1 MALPKYSL
9 LVDKQPRKW
18 YAKGNIY
25 VEVVGLSK
33 AEYPNRD
40 ALRKAI
46 KIYLDAMFQFVS
58 ECLDEQSIR
67 DFLKLQSSDDL
78 REDIE
83 VKDIANLI
91 KSYSY
96 WAKCFK
102 AKFKI
107 IDRDNTRYYDARS
120 VTSLIIEGRNQL
132 SHNELRKLDPEF
144 TQSQLFL
151 IADILGKIKR
161 PDAQREV
168 EAIRK
173 KLFNDVTE
181 QLVAKQVEAKEAEYE
196 KSIVEVKKSLA
207 AEETAYKEALE
218 QLNDKDVKLTEK
230 TEELQRLSEQLLG
243 MKLSKGKSEEQL
255 NSKSKEL
262 EKLQAGHSAYEE
274 RLTTTEAEKNDYK
287 ERFET
292 TRKELEVC
300 VDSLTS
306 MRNLFMT
313 ATIKN
318 PEIQALFPPIEVDS
332 TVRILDR
339 RGVDKKNYLLELLE
353 QKQPTLIYVQS
364 EEMVDL
370 LLERVVP
377 EKADVIGKC
386 NARTSETE
394 EAEILEKL
402 KNGELI
408 AVVSNT
414 ALSTLTSSHCVE
426 HFVFCHLVPG
436 LDEFFRQC
444 EPAFTSEKNA
454 YLHLIYNRKKDIE
467 GLNQW
472 LTQKYPDREV
482 LVKMYRELERL
493 AGVNG
498 DFIKTENIYSELDI
512 EKPSIETGLAIFAEL
527 QLLERNGEIIRFL
540 PNVNTDLNKST
551 IHCRGEKLKKETAD
565 FQAFQLERSIEQ
577 IWEEM
582 LARLSV
588 DSGQILREV
597 NTDEMYASVSEVKN
611 GQQPTETVE
620 NDNTVDGEDMEVKQ
634 PPKSTRKSSES
645 KKSAADKFR
654 EAKSLDE
661 RKEIGRQVAELR
673 INSTGSKPSWR
684 SIRTKLGL
692 KNDEFHKVIRLE
704 DHFRESVVER
714 IESFEDGWQYD
725 GKLEV
730 LLGFEP
736 LGELLERI
744 EACKP
749 TPKVEAKKE
758 AEPQVE
764 ESKDKVR

>member
-1 MALPKYSL
+1 MS
-9 LVDKQPRKW
+9 R
-18 YAKGNIY
+18 
-25 VEVVGLSK
+25 

-78 REDIE
+78 IEDIE

-96 WAKCFK
+96 WSKCFK

-120 VTSLIIEGRNQL
+120 VTSLIIEGRNRL
-132 SHNELRKLDPEF
+132 SHNELRKLDPKF
-144 TQSQLFL
+144 TQTQLFL

-173 KLFNDVTE
+173 KLFDDVTE

-196 KSIVEVKKSLA
+196 KSIVEVKKRLA
-207 AEETAYKEALE
+207 AEETAYKEVLE

-262 EKLQAGHSAYEE
+262 EKLQAVHSMCEE
-274 RLTTTEAEKNDYK
+274 HLTAAEAEKNDYK

-292 TRKELEVC
+292 TRKELEAAETEWQAC
-300 VDSLTS
+300 ENSLAS
-306 MRNLFMT
+306 MRNLFT
-313 ATIKN
+313 ASAIGN
-318 PEIQALFPPIEVDS
+318 MVFPPFETDS
-332 TVRILDR
+332 TVRMLDR
-339 RGVDKKNYLLELLE
+339 RDVDKQNYLLNLLA
-353 QKQPTLIYVQS
+353 QKQPTVIYVQS
-364 EEMVDL
+364 EERIDQL
-370 LLERVVP
+370 LSLVGP
-377 EKADVIGKC
+377 EKAGMIGRHDEQTDE
-386 NARTSETE
+386 AE
-394 EAEILEKL
+394 EMEILEKL
-402 KNGELI
+402 ENGELI
-408 AVVSNT
+408 AVVSN
-414 ALSTLTSSHCVE
+414 AIFSTLTSAHCVE

-436 LDEFFRQC
+436 LDKFFKRC
-444 EPAFTSEKNA
+444 EPAFTSEKST
-454 YLHLIYNRKKDIE
+454 YLHLIYNSEQDIE
-467 GLNQW
+467 GLA
-472 LTQKYPDREV
+472 QKYPNRKTLEK
-482 LVKMYRELERL
+482 LYPELRKL
-493 AGVNG
+493 AGTNG
-498 DFIKTENIYSELDI
+498 DFIRPENVYNELDI
-512 EKPSIETGLAIFAEL
+512 AKPGIETGLAIFEEL
-527 QLLERNGEIIRFL
+527 QLLERNGEGIKLL
-540 PNVNTDLNKST
+540 PPAGNKLDESE
-551 IHCRGEKLKKETAD
+551 IYCRGEKLKKETAD
-565 FQAFQLERSIEQ
+565 FQAFQLEHPIEQ

-582 LARLSV
+582 LAKLSV
-588 DSGQILREV
+588 DSEQILREV
-597 NTDEMYASVSEVKN
+597 NTDGMYASVSEVEN

-634 PPKSTRKSSES
+634 PPKSTRKSSEP

-654 EAKSLDE
+654 EAKNLDE

-736 LGELLERI
+736 VGELLERI
-744 EACKP
+744 EVCKP
-749 TPKVEAKKE
+749 TPNVEAKKE

-764 ESKDKVR
+764 ESKDKGP

>member
-1 MALPKYSL
+1 MS
-9 LVDKQPRKW
+9 R
-18 YAKGNIY
+18 
-25 VEVVGLSK
+25 

-78 REDIE
+78 IEDIE

-96 WAKCFK
+96 WSKCFK

-120 VTSLIIEGRNQL
+120 VTSLIIEGRNRL
-132 SHNELRKLDPEF
+132 SHNELRKLDPKF
-144 TQSQLFL
+144 TQTQLFL

-173 KLFNDVTE
+173 KLFDDVTE

-196 KSIVEVKKSLA
+196 KSIVEVKKRLA
-207 AEETAYKEALE
+207 AEETAYKEVLE
-218 QLNDKDVKLTEK
+218 QLNDKDIKLTEK

-262 EKLQAGHSAYEE
+262 EKLQAEHSAYEE
-274 RLTTTEAEKNDYK
+274 RLTTTEAEKDDYK
-287 ERFET
+287 KRFET
-292 TRKELEVC
+292 TSKELEAAETEWQAC
-300 VDSLTS
+300 ENSLAA
-306 MRNLFMT
+306 MRNLFT
-313 ATIKN
+313 ASAIGN
-318 PEIQALFPPIEVDS
+318 MVFPPFETDS
-332 TVRILDR
+332 AVRILDR
-339 RGVDKKNYLLELLE
+339 RGIDKKNYLLELLE
-353 QKQPTLIYVQS
+353 QKQPILIYVQS
-364 EEMVDL
+364 EEMADL
-370 LLERVVP
+370 LLKRVVP

-402 KNGELI
+402 ENGELI
-408 AVVSNT
+408 AVVSDT
-414 ALSTLTSSHCVE
+414 TFSTLASSHCIE

-436 LDEFFRQC
+436 LDKFFKQC
-444 EPAFTSEKNA
+444 EPAFTSGRNA

-512 EKPSIETGLAIFAEL
+512 EKPSIEAGLAIFAEL
-527 QLLERNGEIIRFL
+527 QLLERDGEIIKFL
-540 PNVNTDLNKST
+540 PNVNTDLNKSV

-565 FQAFQLERSIEQ
+565 FRVFQLERSIEQ

-582 LARLSV
+582 LAKLGV
-588 DSGQILREV
+588 DSEQILRES
-597 NTDEMYASVSEVKN
+597 NTHNYETNVLRTYQDDPKDFQTQSE
-611 GQQPTETVE
+611 QSTE
-620 NDNTVDGEDMEVKQ
+620 
-634 PPKSTRKSSES
+634 
-645 KKSAADKFR
+645 
-654 EAKSLDE
+654 
-661 RKEIGRQVAELR
+661 
-673 INSTGSKPSWR
+673 
-684 SIRTKLGL
+684 
-692 KNDEFHKVIRLE
+692 
-704 DHFRESVVER
+704 VVER
-714 IESFEDGWQYD
+714 DSTVSDEDT
-725 GKLEV
+725 
-730 LLGFEP
+730 
-736 LGELLERI
+736 
-744 EACKP
+744 EASQTPKP
-749 TPKVEAKKE
+749 TRANAKVTEEQVREIRSRSAVGESYSKLAKEFDLSPAGIRNIVLRNTWKD
-758 AEPQVE
+758 VE
-764 ESKDKVR
+764 